1 MGQRGYKQLTERDRV
16 LISQLREK
24 KLSLSEIARR
34 IGKDKSTISREL
46 RRNAIRLTP
55 WDRYFYFCIERFW
68 GPDDLARYLKTK
80 SAEERRTIKA
90 WMHRD
95 AQSWATDRKS
105 RAQQARRKKKP
116 ETRRWVIE
124 KLRAGW
130 SPQQISGRSKVD
142 GPQSVSHEYVY
153 DLVHRD
159 KKDGGKLHRVLK
171 RFGRRKQ
178 RLGAREYPVTE
189 FAASRRSIE
198 TRPAVVA
205 QRARLGDYE
214 ADLIVGYRQSGYVL
228 TVIDRT
234 SLATVLRRVPTKHAS
249 EILRELKVALRKL
262 GTARTVTVD
271 NGKEFYAHRELE
283 KSERVRVYFTHPYC
297 STERG
302 TVENANGLVRYYL
315 PKRSSFARLSQKR
328 LDDIEALL
336 NDRPRRCLG
345 YLTPREVH
353 TKKMPSARKRAL
365 HL

>member
-1 MGQRGYKQLTERDRV
+1 
-16 LISQLREK
+16 
-24 KLSLSEIARR
+24 
-34 IGKDKSTISREL
+34 
-46 RRNAIRLTP
+46 
-55 WDRYFYFCIERFW
+55 
-68 GPDDLARYLKTK
+68 
-80 SAEERRTIKA
+80 
-90 WMHRD
+90 MHRD
-95 AQSWATDRKS
+95 AQSWATDCKS

-159 KKDGGKLHRVLK
+159 KKDGGKLHRLLK

-283 KSERVRVYFTHPYC
+283 KSERVRAPRLHAPLLLDGARDGGERERSRPVLLAEAFLVCASLAEAPRRH
-297 STERG
+297 RG
-302 TVENANGLVRYYL
+302 TAQRQTETLPRLLDASRGAHQEDALRAETSVALV
-315 PKRSSFARLSQKR
+315 
-328 LDDIEALL
+328 
-336 NDRPRRCLG
+336 
-345 YLTPREVH
+345 T
-353 TKKMPSARKRAL
+353 
-365 HL
+365 